1 VDSGPLRVRAAQ
13 RVRGSPCTHLPLDVA
28 LPAQRLRALSALLT
42 RFVPTLHAMLR
53 DVSRLPNFHARA
65 LTDEEVAERARGG
78 PLLYAAPWGGGLRI
92 VAPPATGTFGPQRRA
107 ELNVDWEARP
117 PTLTLSEDGGPAR
130 AVDSLTLALGA
141 LGAFAAPQ
149 RVQTTLRVINAMRP
163 GGTTRRLD
171 APSAAACA
179 ADDAAAEAKLAAAL
193 SNAVR
198 LRRERAARREARESA
213 TLQKQTVAAPAAV
226 TVQAPAPPPSNAA
239 LRPTQL
245 PSPRGTEQ
253 GALPM
258 PPLTV
263 ERRAALLSMK
273 ASDACTTALA
283 AWDKARTALH
293 RCALPGAAAEAALDA
308 RVALRTLGV
317 LIRGARASHV
327 REALRHAGLFSLL
340 ITLLAD
346 ADAAAEAGVL
356 GGPAPPEPAAL
367 PAPPQRMLAAAPLQR
382 VPSLPLQRVRPR
394 NAPEPVSPFPL
405 PPPSPGDGAPRG
417 RVSAFRDLNEDVEAE
432 EATEAA
438 ARPQPATPPQRAGP
452 AVTRVP
458 RLPLGTT
465 GNALALPSTPGDSSA
480 EEAISVASLPHSL
493 FTALLA
499 LLLALLVSPDGDT
512 LEVDAAASGPSSP
525 HDTTA
530 SGGKALPLSPFSR
543 GGTLGAPLSADA
555 ADAAPARALV
565 ALCAFMCGAGGA
577 AALPALAP
585 LAQQCGPGAMRLLR
599 LVSPALF
606 TSSLYAQRGRLGR
619 GAFASVHAAAVAPPL
634 GAAVPRHVALK
645 VTDLPPPPPLRRLAR
660 PRDAAGA
667 AADASVARSDASAL
681 RDVFAEVAALQRLA
695 VAAPGCAP
703 ELLDYGCGSGPCA
716 TLVLR
721 RAPCSLRA
729 WRQAH
734 GPFPLPPQ
742 RGTCR
747 LYAAVYEMA
756 LECCAAVA
764 AAGVLH
770 LDIKAD
776 NFLLTPTDAR
786 FYDAPAAPAPMW
798 APADVPPAAP
808 LPFRLQ
814 LADWG
819 CASLRGAAGTARH
832 AGSECIKAP
841 EMLRAGAR
849 AAGAGSGRITSSP
862 MPSPARAAVAL
873 SPAAQAA
880 LRTAA
885 GEDPSTPPVASP
897 GGPARVGPAADVWA
911 SACLAHELFCGAPL
925 FAEAERE
932 WVRFFVHLTAA
943 DGDTL
948 QPDAAQRLT
957 DVHPGLRRFCAAALK
972 RQPTARPS
980 ADDLLARFRTLHAK
994 LREELPP
1001 YAPPRAAPPPEAA
1014 VGWAGDGAGG
1024 TDLVVA
1030 DPPGNDAALR
1040 CALHAA
1046 PTQLGRGLLIAP
1058 LAALRGALA
1067 SAGVTHALRV
1077 TLSDAP
1083 PRPPQLPPGRSRRGA
1098 LIAAARRGDA
1108 WAEAGA
1114 ATLEDGARVATWALP
1129 RSASAA
1135 GEDALD
1141 AGVVL
1146 IAAALAR
1153 QSTPQEPAAG
1163 CVLLVPALG
1172 AEAAAGALA
1181 AAWLALAPPAPTH
1194 GALGA
1199 LRGVQLLAPGA
1210 APGPTE
1216 VAHLAAW
1223 AQRTVLDQ
1231 PSQ

>member
-1 VDSGPLRVRAAQ
+1 MDSGPLRVRAAQ

-28 LPAQRLRALSALLT
+28 LPAPRLRALSALLT

-117 PTLTLSEDGGPAR
+117 PRLTLSEDGGPAR

-163 GGTTRRLD
+163 GGATKRLD
-171 APSAAACA
+171 APSADASAL
-179 ADDAAAEAKLAAAL
+179 DDAAAEAKLAAAL

-198 LRRERAARREARESA
+198 LRREKAARREAVA
-213 TLQKQTVAAPAAV
+213 TRQQATVAAPAL
-226 TVQAPAPPPSNAA
+226 TLQAPAPPPSTAA

-245 PSPRGTEQ
+245 PSPRGTEA

-258 PPLTV
+258 PPLTA

-273 ASDACTTALA
+273 ASDACSTALA
-283 AWDKARTALH
+283 AWDKARAALH
-293 RCALPGAAAEAALDA
+293 RCASPGAAAEAALDA
-308 RVALRTLGV
+308 RVALRTVGV
-317 LIRGARASHV
+317 LIRGARAGHV

-346 ADAAAEAGVL
+346 ADAAAEAGAL
-356 GGPAPPEPAAL
+356 GGPAPPEAAAL
-367 PAPPQRMLAAAPLQR
+367 PAPPEPIALP

-394 NAPEPVSPFPL
+394 NAPEPVSPFPM
-405 PPPSPGDGAPRG
+405 PSPGEPGG
-417 RVSAFRDLNEDVEAE
+417 AFRDLNEDVEAE
-432 EATEAA
+432 EAREAA
-438 ARPQPATPPQRAGP
+438 ARAQPATPPQRAGP

-458 RLPLGTT
+458 RLPLGSA
-465 GNALALPSTPGDSSA
+465 GNALALPSTPGGDA
-480 EEAISVASLPHSL
+480 APEEAIAVASLPHSL
-493 FTALLA
+493 FLALLA
-499 LLLALLVSPDGDT
+499 LLLAMLVSPDGDT
-512 LEVDAAASGPSSP
+512 LEVDAAASGPSAP
-525 HDTTA
+525 HDAVTT
-530 SGGKALPLSPFSR
+530 GGKAVVPLSPFSR

-585 LAQQCGPGAMRLLR
+585 LAQQVGPGAARLLR

-606 TSSLYAQRGRLGR
+606 TPALYAQRGRLGR
-619 GAFASVHAAAVAPPL
+619 GAFAAVHAASVAPPL

-667 AADASVARSDASAL
+667 AADAAVARSDASAL

-695 VAAPGCAP
+695 AAAPGCAP
-703 ELLDYGCGSGPCA
+703 ELLDYGCGAGPCA

-729 WRQAH
+729 WRATH

-776 NFLLTPTDAR
+776 NFLLVPTDAR
-786 FYDAPAAPAPMW
+786 FFDAPAAPAPMW

-819 CASLRGAAGTARH
+819 SASLRGAAGTARH
-832 AGSECIKAP
+832 AGSESIKAP

-849 AAGAGSGRITSSP
+849 AAGAGSGRATSSP
-862 MPSPARAAVAL
+862 VPSPARAALAL
-873 SPAAQAA
+873 SPAAEAA

-885 GEDPSTPPVASP
+885 GEDPSTPPVAPP

-925 FAEAERE
+925 FREAERE

-980 ADDLLARFRTLHAK
+980 AADLLQRFRTLHAK

-1030 DPPGNDAALR
+1030 DSPLDDAALR

-1046 PTQLGRGLLIAP
+1046 PTPLGRGLLIAP

-1077 TLSDAP
+1077 TVSDAP

-1129 RSASAA
+1129 RAASAA

-1181 AAWLALAPPAPTH
+1181 AAWLALAPPAPAQ

-1210 APGPTE
+1210 APGPAE

-1223 AQRTVLDQ
+1223 AQRTLLDQ